1 MPPSVAVQHGGA
13 VVEAAASPGRGGAV
27 PYGASP
33 LRYGAAARRP
43 RLCLGSRGGQRAAR
57 SAPLPPPPGVR
68 HERPASAL
76 PEGLLPTAGA
86 AAAAPLRRRSA
97 PSAARPGRLSGCC
110 HPQGLPEPP
119 PGAPGCR
126 PPEGGPSGSPAA
138 AGGCEAGEAACP
150 LRCGLLGRSRG
161 GTGDHQGFALG

>member
-1 MPPSVAVQHGGA
+1 MA
-13 VVEAAASPGRGGAV
+13 EASPGSGGAV

-43 RLCLGSRGGQRAAR
+43 RLCLGSRGWPP
-57 SAPLPPPPGVR
+57 APLPPPPGVR

-76 PEGLLPTAGA
+76 PEGSLPAAG

-97 PSAARPGRLSGCC
+97 PSAARPGRVAGCC
-110 HPQGLPEPP
+110 HPQGLPGPP
-119 PGAPGCR
+119 PGALGCR

-161 GTGDHQGFALG
+161 GTRARQAFA